1 MYSLRYTNDL
11 RRITDMAH
19 LLHLDSSVLGA
30 DSVSRKLSARAA
42 DVWRAAHPGGTV
54 TYRDLGKEP
63 LPHLTEATA
72 LARMLPPEQHTPA
85 QAESWALTLEV
96 VNEIK
101 EADTILLGLPL
112 YNFGAPSSVK
122 SWVDH
127 LVAPGL
133 TIDPATRA
141 GLLGG
146 REFIVLAARGG
157 GYNAGT
163 PREGWDHAE
172 AWLPHG
178 VDGIGLEPRFIT
190 AQLTLAE
197 TQPAMAEL
205 IPLAKESLAAAERE
219 IDALWSPVPA
229 AI

>member
-1 MYSLRYTNDL
+1 MW
-11 RRITDMAH
+11 RITDMAH
-19 LLHLDSSVLGA
+19 LLHIDSSVRGE
-30 DSVSRKLSARAA
+30 DSVSRQLSARAA
-42 DVWRAAHPGGTV
+42 DAWRAAHPDGTV

-63 LPHLTEATA
+63 LPHLTEATG
-72 LARMLPPEQHTPA
+72 LARMVPPEQHTPA

-96 VNEIK
+96 VGEVK

-133 TIDPATRA
+133 SVDPETHV

-146 REFIVLAARGG
+146 REFIVLASRGG
-157 GYNAGT
+157 GYNEGT

-178 VDGIGLEPRFIT
+178 VSGMGLEPRFIT

-197 TQPAMAEL
+197 IQPAMAEL
-205 IPLAKESLAAAERE
+205 IPLAKESRAAAEHK

-229 AI
+229 GL

>member
-1 MYSLRYTNDL
+1 MYGWSYTNDMW
-11 RRITDMAH
+11 RIIEMAH
-19 LLHLDSSVLGA
+19 LLHIDSSVRGEA
-30 DSVSRKLSARAA
+30 SVSRKLSARAA
-42 DVWRAAHPGGTV
+42 GAWRAAHPGGTV

-63 LPHLTEATA
+63 LPHLTEATG
-72 LARMLPPEQHTPA
+72 LARMVPPEQHTAA
-85 QAESWALTLEV
+85 QAASWALTLEV
-96 VNEIK
+96 VGEVK
-101 EADTILLGLPL
+101 EADTVLLGLPL

-133 TIDPATRA
+133 SVDAETHV

-146 REFIVLAARGG
+146 REFIVLASRGG
-157 GYNAGT
+157 GYTEGT

-178 VDGIGLEPRFIT
+178 VSGMGLEPRFIT

-197 TQPAMAEL
+197 IQPAMAEL

-219 IDALWSPVPA
+219 IDALWLPA
-229 AI
+229 PARV